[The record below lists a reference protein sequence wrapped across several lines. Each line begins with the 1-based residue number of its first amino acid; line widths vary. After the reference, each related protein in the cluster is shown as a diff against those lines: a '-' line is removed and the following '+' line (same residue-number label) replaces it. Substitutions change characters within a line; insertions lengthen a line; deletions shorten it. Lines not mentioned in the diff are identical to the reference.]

1 VYVSHSLFLN
11 IYLNEPFFFAHLK
24 RAHGFEFLV
33 KCALSLKGHDTRA
46 VITAADALPANP
58 DVGDTSTS
66 RHDAKLRPESLA
78 LFSHLVQLNSL
89 KAYAL
94 LLKKSFG
101 LQAERSFGEAEHHD
115 FVVLNV
121 SFERSQ
127 GEVLGEGADRK
138 GHREAEREREV
149 VNFRLSSSL
158 IVASSHCLYHSN
170 FALSKESRR

>member
-121 SFERSQ
+121 F
-127 GEVLGEGADRK
+127 
-138 GHREAEREREV
+138 